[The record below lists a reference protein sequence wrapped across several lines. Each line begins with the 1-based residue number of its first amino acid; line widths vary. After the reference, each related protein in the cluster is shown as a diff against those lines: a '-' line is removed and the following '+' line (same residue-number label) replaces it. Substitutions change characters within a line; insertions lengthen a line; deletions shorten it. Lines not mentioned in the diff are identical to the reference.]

1 MSATPHPTI
10 ALLQTSSL
18 TSVVQGELER
28 MILSGELAPGEK
40 LTEMALAA
48 RLGVSRGPL
57 REAVSALSILGIVS
71 TRQGNG
77 TYVTN
82 LDATQLLA
90 PMGFVVD
97 LHGQGDPGHVYTVRR
112 LLESDA
118 ARLAATGIT
127 DEALCQARALLAESA
142 RIVGQAPHD
151 HERLIEIDI
160 AFHRIIAAN
169 TGNPVMIGLIE
180 AFARRT
186 VRGRLWRSLHEE
198 GADRRTHDEHVA
210 ILRALASRDAEGA
223 RIRMANHLI
232 GVEESLSALPND
244 GAAPME

>member
-1 MSATPHPTI
+1 MSRTDEAVDSI
-10 ALLQTSSL
+10 K
-18 TSVVQGELER
+18 R
-28 MILSGELAPGEK
+28 MILDGVLRPGDRLPVEKELADS
-40 LTEMALAA
+40 
-48 RLGVSRGPL
+48 LGVSRGPL

-97 LHGQGDPGHVYTVRR
+97 LHGQGDPGHISTVRR
-112 LLESDA
+112 LLEAEA
-118 ARLAATGIT
+118 ARLAAAMIT
-127 DEALCQARALLAESA
+127 QEALEQARTLLDEAG
-142 RIVGQAPHD
+142 RIVGQAPQA

-160 AFHRIIAAN
+160 AFHRIIAAHA
-169 TGNPVMIGLIE
+169 GNPVLAGLIE
-180 AFARRT
+180 AFAGRT
-186 VRGRLWRSLHEE
+186 VRRRLWRSLHEE
-198 GADRRTHDEHVA
+198 GADQRTHDEHVA
-210 ILRALASRDAEGA
+210 IWRALASRDAEGA